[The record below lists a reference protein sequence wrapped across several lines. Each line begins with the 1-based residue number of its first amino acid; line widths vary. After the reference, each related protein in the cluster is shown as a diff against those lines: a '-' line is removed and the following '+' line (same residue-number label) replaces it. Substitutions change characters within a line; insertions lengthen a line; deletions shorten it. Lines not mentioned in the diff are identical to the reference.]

1 MNDLNEEKITKANH
15 LAKKRALRSLIAI
28 LISLTLLVIIYFL
41 IYFNQSPSQITFV
54 KNQTLETYETQ
65 TIGTALDNFFYH
77 PTWNSSTK
85 NSITFT
91 GEAYWGEEE
100 AIFTLQFFV
109 DVEKNIFDITSYT
122 INDET
127 QTYHDFILLLDTI
140 YEKE

>member
-1 MNDLNEEKITKANH
+1 MNDLNEEKITKSNH
-15 LAKKRALRSLIAI
+15 LATKRALRSLIAI

-54 KNQTLETYETQ
+54 KNQILETYETQ

-85 NSITFT
+85 NSITCT
-91 GEAYWGEEE
+91 GEAYWGEEEEEE
-100 AIFTLQFFV
+100 AIFTLQFFA
-109 DVEKNIFDITSYT
+109 DIEKSIFDITSYT

-127 QTYHDFILLLDTI
+127 QTY
-140 YEKE
+140 

>member
-1 MNDLNEEKITKANH
+1 LNDLNEEKITKANH

-77 PTWNSSTK
+77 PTWNSSIK

-91 GEAYWGEEE
+91 GEAYWGEEEEE

-127 QTYHDFILLLDTI
+127 QTYHYFILLLYTF
-140 YEKE
+140 Y

>member
-1 MNDLNEEKITKANH
+1 MNGLNEEKITKGNH
-15 LAKKRALRSLIAI
+15 LATKRALRSLIAI

-54 KNQTLETYETQ
+54 KNQILETYETQ
-65 TIGTALDNFFYH
+65 TIGTALDNFFYQ